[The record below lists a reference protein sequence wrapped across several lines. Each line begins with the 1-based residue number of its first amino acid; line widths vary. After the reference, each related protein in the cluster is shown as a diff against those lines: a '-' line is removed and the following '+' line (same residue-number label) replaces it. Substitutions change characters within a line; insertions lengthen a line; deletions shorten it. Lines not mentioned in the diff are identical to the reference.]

1 MTTLVALP
9 ELLRG
14 NEYGSVVSLQT
25 NPNLIGT
32 PVRRTD
38 IGHEVAPGR
47 LASINK
53 LNTEAPGHVLFYSRS

>member
-1 MTTLVALP
+1 MTPVVALP
-9 ELLRG
+9 ELWRG
-14 NEYGSVVSLQT
+14 TEYESVVSLQT
-25 NPNLIGT
+25 TPNLIGT

-38 IGHEVAPGR
+38 IGHEVAPDR